1 MSASRQKL
9 HTELMLILKSKNV
22 YYQPPESF
30 KMNYPAIVYSRTD
43 IDSTHANNEIYNQ
56 KIKYKVTVI
65 DYDPDSQIV
74 EKLMKHRYAVFDR
87 HYAVKGINHDQ
98 FTMTYTQK

>member
-22 YYQPPESF
+22 YFQPPESI
-30 KMNYPAIVYSRTD
+30 KIKYPAIVYSRND
-43 IDSTHANNEIYNQ
+43 VDNTHANNGVYNQ

-65 DYDPDSQIV
+65 DYDPDSRIV
-74 EKLMKHRYAVFDR
+74 EKMLKHEYVVFDR
-87 HYAVKGINHDQ
+87 HFAVNGLNHDQ
-98 FTMTYTQK
+98 FTITHTQK